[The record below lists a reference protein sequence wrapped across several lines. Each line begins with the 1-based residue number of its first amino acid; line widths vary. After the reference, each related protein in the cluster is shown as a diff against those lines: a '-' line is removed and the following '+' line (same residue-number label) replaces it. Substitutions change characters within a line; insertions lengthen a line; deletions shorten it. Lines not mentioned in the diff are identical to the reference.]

1 MEDHK
6 SNKRNGHQL
15 TDCYDPVSKTL
26 DIRSDGMYP
35 SNTLSNLC
43 SNGFRLDGVVCSSME
58 GFLQSL
64 KQQDRDKQRQ
74 VCSMKGGNA
83 KKQSTTSW
91 QTDQVV
97 WWRGQAIDRQGK
109 KYQQLLRRAFKALFE
124 QNERFRTA
132 LMSTR
137 GITLTH
143 SCGEKDTHE
152 TILTEQEF
160 CKILTEMRDSFNKQ
174 NNGMG
179 TITKSI
185 KNIKFRHIG
194 TWLLDQFQ
202 QPGWFGNLVVSRRS
216 WGAFSIYSHSYRSNG
231 MPKVTYSTRK
241 SAQRAAESM
250 AKKHEVP
257 FAVYKCLFCEGWHVS
272 KIGDHK
278 ALSEKSSKEMED
290 VLASLKTMDRHD
302 GTNLDIKRA
311 LDTNIPDIHPA
322 YGGLRG
328 RTLSS
333 SRQLYAWKT
342 LVEAGL
348 KQVIELRAD
357 YKSDLYKDLCEKSG
371 VAYFRFPV
379 AINMIEE
386 MAELFPE
393 LCEKIDRGNFYIACA
408 MGLHRTDIALCL
420 YWVFYAADKGIAP
433 PRLHGYLKADGRG
446 PEKILRMLN
455 AFYRFKTEKEGQKP
469 IPEDV
474 FKERKEVIIEL
485 NRTLQPVSEQANPT
499 DSPQT
504 PSQHGQGTN

>member
-1 MEDHK
+1 
-6 SNKRNGHQL
+6 
-15 TDCYDPVSKTL
+15 
-26 DIRSDGMYP
+26 
-35 SNTLSNLC
+35 
-43 SNGFRLDGVVCSSME
+43 ME

-74 VCSMKGGNA
+74 ICSMKGGNA
-83 KKQSTTSW
+83 RKRSVTSW

-160 CKILTEMRDSFNKQ
+160 CMILTEMRDSFIKQ
-174 NNGMG
+174 ANGMG
-179 TITKSI
+179 TITK
-185 KNIKFRHIG
+185 NIKFKYID

-231 MPKVTYSTRK
+231 IPKVTYSTRK
-241 SAQRAAESM
+241 SAQRAADSM

-342 LVEAGL
+342 LVESGL

-357 YKSDLYKDLCEKSG
+357 YNSDLYKDLCEKSG